1 MDTPIDYTVE
11 MSSSAPEKIHSLC
24 LAVEICVV
32 CGDRASGRHYGAISC
47 EGCKGFFKRS
57 IRKQLG
63 YQCRGSKNCEVTKHH
78 RNRCQYCRLQK
89 CLSMG
94 MRSDSVQ
101 HERKPMSEK
110 KDFNLFMGG
119 DSNLANYS
127 NNPMK
132 IFIRK
137 DLCLDS
143 QHAAAL
149 TLSNLGMMSPLAY
162 GMSADGDFTQQT
174 SPSVN
179 AGDDEEGSS
188 DSYLPD
194 GDLIDALSVAQERS
208 LINCA
213 LDTVAK
219 VVVENFS
226 GKNGEENVNL
236 IELEGR
242 LLQEHL
248 IPFLLQSPSP
258 MPSYPNVH
266 YIFESASR
274 LLFVS
279 VNWAQKIPAF
289 KLFSSEAQV
298 ALIRGCWTELFVL
311 GLAQCSQSLSL
322 QTILNSI
329 ISHLHNSVA
338 QEKITAQRVKLVTD
352 HICTLKEYV
361 SGMIHLHVD
370 DHEYAYLKLITLFS
384 ADHPGLMVRRQ
395 VSKFQEKA
403 FQELR
408 GYVQSISPD
417 DEDRFPRLLLKL
429 PPLRTFQPHVMEELF
444 FVGIM
449 GGSIQIDNLIPFIL
463 RTDSSEYGIPGSY
476 NFSRSV
482 DNMSFKTEVKEDDA
496 N

>member
-1 MDTPIDYTVE
+1 MDAPIDYTVE
-11 MSSSAPEKIHSLC
+11 MSSSTPEKLHSLC

-110 KDFNLFMGG
+110 KDFNLFMSG
-119 DSNLANYS
+119 DNNLANYS

-137 DLCLDS
+137 DLCLES
-143 QHAAAL
+143 QHAAAF

-162 GMSADGDFTQQT
+162 GMNSDGDIMLQK

-179 AGDDEEGSS
+179 AADDEEGSS
-188 DSYLPD
+188 DSYSPE
-194 GDLIDALSVAQERS
+194 GDLIDALYVAQDKS

-219 VVVENFS
+219 VVVENIN
-226 GKNGEENVNL
+226 GKNGEENTNL

-242 LLQEHL
+242 LLHEHQ

-258 MPSYPNVH
+258 MPPYPNVH
-266 YIFESASR
+266 YICESASR
-274 LLFVS
+274 LLFLS
-279 VNWAQKIPAF
+279 VHWARNVPAF
-289 KLFSSEAQV
+289 QMFSSDAQV

-311 GLAQCSQSLSL
+311 GLAQCAQSLSL
-322 QTILNSI
+322 PTII
-329 ISHLHNSVA
+329 TVIVSHLHNSVA

-352 HICTLKEYV
+352 HICTLQEYV
-361 SGMIHLHVD
+361 TGMLCLHVD

-384 ADHPGLMVRRQ
+384 ADHPGLLVRRQ
-395 VSKFQEKA
+395 VNKFQEKA

-408 GYVQSISPD
+408 SYVQSTSPD

-429 PPLRTFQPHVMEELF
+429 PPLRAFQPHVMEELF
-444 FVGIM
+444 F
-449 GGSIQIDNLIPFIL
+449 GGLIGSVQIDTIIPYIL
-463 RTDSSEYGIPGSY
+463 RTDSSEYGTSGSF
-476 NFSRSV
+476 NFSKAM
-482 DNMSFKTEVKEDDA
+482 DNMCFKTDVKEDDG